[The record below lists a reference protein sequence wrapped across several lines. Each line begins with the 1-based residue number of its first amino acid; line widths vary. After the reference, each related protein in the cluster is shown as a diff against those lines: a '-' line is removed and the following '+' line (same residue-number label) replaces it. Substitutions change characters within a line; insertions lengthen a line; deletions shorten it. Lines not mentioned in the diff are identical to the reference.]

1 MEDKKLRALFWRI
14 DYTGALVD
22 GGVSTTV
29 RSLIKELIKEGH
41 DVFYFSGSRAKL
53 PSNVKKYYLPFNRFY
68 RNFPEIFALHYNFR
82 SLKFAKKFLPKIQ
95 PIDFIYHPVHD
106 LNFSAGILKR
116 EFKIPLFLQADGV
129 QYWIKKNW
137 GKLFFATL
145 VRWAEEILWTLSD
158 RIFTFSTQLRNLLV
172 EFGAPEE
179 KICINPCGFDPE
191 IFHPEIDSSN
201 LKERLGLQ
209 KKFIVGFSGTFELYH
224 GITYLAKSIK
234 YVVHRIP
241 EVVFLFV
248 GDGSFRAQLDEIV
261 KQDNVQKNSIITGFL
276 PFEEV
281 PKYLSICDVLVSP
294 GINNPDGT
302 EFFNSPI
309 KNFEYMGLRK
319 PIVATAVG
327 QQKEIFQNRWNALL
341 VEEKN
346 PEAIAEAIW
355 EIYKNPELAQ
365 TIANNAYQEGI
376 SKHTWAHRARTL
388 IETFFE
394 LNRSKII
401 TV

>member
-1 MEDKKLRALFWRI
+1 MEKMEDKKLRALFWRI

-29 RSLIKELIKEGH
+29 RSLIKEILKERH

-53 PSNVKKYYLPFNRFY
+53 PSNVKIYYFPFNRFY
-68 RNFPEIFALHYNFR
+68 RNFPEIFALNYNFL
-82 SLKFAKKFLPKIQ
+82 SFKFAKKVLPQIQ
-95 PIDFIYHPVHD
+95 PINFIYHPVHD
-106 LNFSAGILKR
+106 FNFSAGMLKR
-116 EFKIPLFLQADGV
+116 EYGIPLFLQADGV
-129 QYWIKKNW
+129 QYWIKRNW
-137 GKLFFATL
+137 GKLYFSKL
-145 VRWAEEILWTLSD
+145 VLWAEEILWALSD
-158 RIFTFSTQLRNLLV
+158 KIFTFSTQLKNLLI
-172 EFGAPEE
+172 EFGAPGE

-191 IFHPEIDSSN
+191 IFHPQIDARG
-201 LKERLGLQ
+201 LKETLGLEG
-209 KKFIVGFSGTFELYH
+209 KFIIGFSGTFELYH
-224 GITYLAKSIK
+224 GISFLAKSIK
-234 YVVHRIP
+234 MVVRRIP
-241 EVVFLFV
+241 QAVFLFV

-261 KQDNVQKNSIITGFL
+261 KQDNVQKNTIITGFL

-309 KNFEYMGLRK
+309 KNFEYMGLKK

-327 QQKEIFQNRWNALL
+327 QQKEIFKDRWNALL

-355 EIYKNPELAQ
+355 ELYRNPELAQ
-365 TIANNAYQEGI
+365 TIATNAYQDGI
-376 SKHTWAHRARTL
+376 AKHTWAHRAKTL
-388 IETFFE
+388 LDAYFSLI
-394 LNRSKII
+394 KK
-401 TV
+401 